1 MRGVRKHWHLLRLFF
16 LWFLQGGFVLA
27 HLFQSLMWCSRWG
40 NELCARAC
48 VCARVC
54 GCSGEVF
61 FPPTTVCTSPF
72 YLCRSW
78 EQKKKQTAAVVDF
91 FSPRLNFKDVEAP
104 RRAVCNECR
113 FFFVRTVLFIPKQK
127 KKKGAILFETTV
139 IIDFVLFCLFF
150 IKAPTVAWC
159 LQPSV

>member
-1 MRGVRKHWHLLRLFF
+1 MVFTRRLCVGSPFPVTDVVQQVRQWA
-16 LWFLQGGFVLA
+16 V
-27 HLFQSLMWCSRWG
+27 C
-40 NELCARAC
+40 AC
-48 VCARVC
+48 VCVC

-78 EQKKKQTAAVVDF
+78 EQKKKKTAAVVDF

-113 FFFVRTVLFIPKQK
+113 FFLSELFYLFQNK
-127 KKKGAILFETTV
+127 KKKRSHFIWNYCDHWFC
-139 IIDFVLFCLFF
+139 FVLFVFYKSTHCSLMLTTFCLGVN
-150 IKAPTVAWC
+150 AAVCQGSGTC
-159 LQPSV
+159 